1 VSVARAPG
9 RTAPSRPGRT
19 SRPQR
24 GASPQRGA
32 TGLQR
37 GPGPQRPLV
46 AALPKGRILEEV
58 AALFQRAGYDLGPV
72 FDGSRK
78 LVYDCGPLRVL
89 VLRSSD
95 VPAYVSHGA
104 AQIGVVGSDV
114 LDEQALEPYGLYE
127 PLDLG
132 IGACRMIVAERADR
146 PVDGRSQIHLRIA
159 TKYPNV
165 TRRYLDRCGQTAEII
180 ELAGAIELAPLT
192 GLADRIVDITQT
204 GETLRQ
210 NGLVEV
216 HTIGPITSRLI
227 VNPAALKLDGER
239 IAELIDRLE
248 RALHESAS
256 TAAR

>member
-1 VSVARAPG
+1 VARARG
-9 RTAPSRPGRT
+9 TAPPRPGRT
-19 SRPQR
+19 SRRPK
-24 GASPQRGA
+24 ASPRRGP
-32 TGLQR
+32 TLQR
-37 GPGPQRPLV
+37 GPQRPLV
-46 AALPKGRILEEV
+46 VALPKGRILEESAV
-58 AALFQRAGYDLGPV
+58 LFQRAGYDLGPV

-89 VLRSSD
+89 ILRSSD

-104 AQIGVVGSDV
+104 AQVGVVGSDV
-114 LDEQALEPYGLYE
+114 LDEQAPALYALYE

-132 IGACRMIVAERADR
+132 FGACRMIVAERADR
-146 PVDGRSQIHLRIA
+146 PVDVRSQIHLCIA

-165 TRRYLDRCGQTAEII
+165 TRRYLERSGQTAEVI

-216 HTIGPITSRLI
+216 ATIGHVTSRLI

-239 IAELIDRLE
+239 IGELIDRLE
-248 RALHESAS
+248 RALHESAP
-256 TAAR
+256 TPAR

>member
-1 VSVARAPG
+1 MSLRRPRAEASAR
-9 RTAPSRPGRT
+9 S
-19 SRPQR
+19 QR
-24 GASPQRGA
+24 GRAKSAASSQRSAGPQQAARS
-32 TGLQR
+32 
-37 GPGPQRPLV
+37 QRPLV
-46 AALPKGRILEEV
+46 LALPKGRILDEA

-104 AQIGVVGSDV
+104 AQVGIVGSDV
-114 LDEQALEPYGLYE
+114 LDEQVPERHGLYE

-132 IGACRMIVAERADR
+132 FGACRMIVAERADR
-146 PVDGRSQIHLRIA
+146 PVDGRAQLHLCIA

-165 TRRYLDRCGQTAEII
+165 TRRYLERSGQTAEVI

-216 HTIGPITSRLI
+216 ATITQVTSRLI

-239 IAELIDRLE
+239 IAGLIDRLE
-248 RALHESAS
+248 RALHESAPS
-256 TAAR
+256 AAR

>member
-1 VSVARAPG
+1 MSVRRPHARPAPRRPSG
-9 RTAPSRPGRT
+9 PSRLQHGA
-19 SRPQR
+19 RPR
-24 GASPQRGA
+24 RDAR
-32 TGLQR
+32 
-37 GPGPQRPLV
+37 PQRPLV
-46 AALPKGRILEEV
+46 AALPKGRILEE
-58 AALFQRAGYDLGPV
+58 AAVLFQRAGYDLSPV

-78 LVYDCGPLRVL
+78 LVYDCGPLQVL

-104 AQIGVVGSDV
+104 AQVGIVGSDV
-114 LDEQALEPYGLYE
+114 LDEQALELYALYE

-132 IGACRMIVAERADR
+132 FGACRMIVAERADR
-146 PVDGRSQIHLRIA
+146 PVDPRSQIHLCIA

-165 TRRYLDRCGQTAEII
+165 TRRYLERSGQTAEII
-180 ELAGAIELAPLT
+180 KLAGAIELAPLT

-216 HTIGPITSRLI
+216 DTIGHVTSRLI

-248 RALHESAS
+248 RALHESAPS
-256 TAAR
+256 AAR